1 MQADKK
7 AQTCDS
13 ARNSGEKEGRTC
25 GIIYIYLFM
34 LCGEFYFF
42 ILFFFYCFFS
52 FRMNQNFV
60 QREKLGK
67 KNLNRIEPTSQAPKL
82 LAL

>member
-13 ARNSGEKEGRTC
+13 ARNSGEKESRTC

-42 ILFFFYCFFS
+42 MLFFYWFLLSEWIKILYI
-52 FRMNQNFV
+52 
-60 QREKLGK
+60 EK
-67 KNLNRIEPTSQAPKL
+67 N
-82 LAL
+82 